1 MKNKNTRKV
10 INIVLALIFLFSA
23 FNIGMTYYNYTR
35 ADDTYSDLREEYA
48 EIIIPPSEPGKDK
61 NEITAEAETEKK
73 AELPVKINFKS
84 LLKKNEDVIGWLYC
98 PDTPIDYPVA
108 QGKDNNEYL
117 RHDLE
122 GNYIISGTL
131 FADYRNGAPGE
142 DSNYII
148 YGHNMKNGTMFGT
161 LSRYKSYEYYEEHP
175 VIYYLTPDRNY
186 IIEPF
191 ACMTLD
197 RYDEIYTP
205 DMPKEA
211 LLALLT
217 EYREKADLS
226 TDIILSADDSIVT
239 FSTCSYEFDD
249 ARCIL
254 LGRITEM

>member
-1 MKNKNTRKV
+1 MKNRGIAKI
-10 INIVLALIFLFSA
+10 INIILIAVFLISA
-23 FNIGMTYYNYTR
+23 FNIGITYYNYSK
-35 ADDTYSDLREEYA
+35 ADDTYSSFQEEYV
-48 EIIIPPSEPGKDK
+48 K
-61 NEITAEAETEKK
+61 EITESSEQETDKSEKTDNTEEAL
-73 AELPVKINFKS
+73 ELPVKIDFKS

-98 PDTPIDYPVA
+98 PDTPINYPVA

-131 FADYRNGAPGE
+131 FADYRNGVPGE
-142 DSNYII
+142 DSIYII

-161 LSRYKSYEYYEEHP
+161 LSKYKSHEYYEEHP

-191 ACMTLD
+191 ACLTVD

-205 DMPKEA
+205 DMPKEE
-211 LLALLT
+211 LLTLLT
-217 EYREKADLS
+217 EYREKSALKSDTEL
-226 TDIILSADDSIVT
+226 TADDTVVT
-239 FSTCSYEFDD
+239 FSTCSYDFDD

-254 LGRITEM
+254 IGRLIAI

>member
-1 MKNKNTRKV
+1 MKNKNMRKI
-10 INIVLALIFLFSA
+10 INIVLTLIFLFSA
-23 FNIGMTYYNYTR
+23 FNIGITYYNYTR
-35 ADDTYSDLREEYA
+35 ADNTYSNLREEFA
-48 EIIIPPSEPGKDK
+48 EKIVSPSESEKDN
-61 NEITAEAETEKK
+61 NEITDKEEAEEK
-73 AELPVKINFKS
+73 AELPVKINFKD
-84 LLKKNEDVIGWLYC
+84 LQKKNEDVIGWLYC

-122 GNYIISGTL
+122 GKYIISGTL
-131 FADYRNGAPGE
+131 FADYKNGAPGE

-161 LSRYKSYEYYEEHP
+161 LSRYKSQEYYEEHP

-191 ACMTLD
+191 ACLTVD

-205 DMPKEA
+205 DMPKEE

-217 EYREKADLS
+217 EYREKSDLKS
-226 TDIILSADDSIVT
+226 EIILSADDSIAT

-249 ARCIL
+249 ARYIL
-254 LGRITEM
+254 VGRITEI

>member
-1 MKNKNTRKV
+1 
-10 INIVLALIFLFSA
+10 
-23 FNIGMTYYNYTR
+23 MTYFNYTK
-35 ADDTYSDLREEYA
+35 ADSTYNDLREEFA
-48 EIIIPPSEPGKDK
+48 ETVIPPSE
-61 NEITAEAETEKK
+61 TEKDRNESTDSAP
-73 AELPVKINFKS
+73 AEEKTEMPVKINFKA

-148 YGHNMKNGTMFGT
+148 YGHNMKNGAMFGT
-161 LSRYKSYEYYEEHP
+161 LSKYKNLKYYEEHP
-175 VIYYLTPDRNY
+175 LIYYLTPSRSY

-191 ACMTLD
+191 ICLTVD
-197 RYDEIYTP
+197 RYDKIYTP
-205 DMPKEA
+205 DMPKEDF
-211 LLALLT
+211 LTLLT
-217 EYREKADLS
+217 EYRESSDLKS
-226 TDIILSADDSIVT
+226 DIILSADDSIIT

-254 LGRITEM
+254 VGRITEI